1 MDDLVNELRAALAP
15 RYVVSGELGQGGMA
29 LVFLADDVKHGRKVA
44 VKVLRPELAAQVGP
58 GRFLSEIAISASLAH
73 PNIIPLLDSGEAAGA
88 LYYVMPL
95 IEGDSVRDRLTRDG
109 PLPVDDA
116 LHIAR
121 GVAAALDYAHG
132 RGILHRDI
140 KPENVLLVAG
150 EPVVADFGIAKALA
164 ASESG
169 GATAVGFIAGTP
181 AYMSPEQA
189 CGDPGLDG
197 RSDIYS
203 LGCLLFE
210 MLTGELPFGG
220 PTAMAITASKLTDA
234 TPRVSGLR
242 RAVPPDI
249 DAVVMRTLSRKPD
262 DRYATA
268 RHLAQALDAV
278 RAAPGASVASPA
290 DSRPTSLAVL
300 PFVNVGAGA
309 DDEFLA
315 DGITEAL
322 IHTLS
327 GMPGVRVVARTS
339 AFAFK
344 GRTRDVREIAAQ
356 LEVSVVL
363 EGSVRRSGKRLR
375 VTTQLVDAAD
385 GCHRWS
391 ERYDREV
398 DDVFA
403 LEDDI
408 AQRVAEALRVTLT
421 GVTAERP
428 ARAAANFA
436 AYELYLRGRHA
447 WNRRT
452 EPELRRS
459 LRYYREA
466 LDADPAF
473 ARALAGLA
481 DSYLTLGIYG
491 LASPGEVMPAA
502 QDAAERALA
511 LDADSAEART
521 SLACVRA
528 VYGWDWGGAEGE
540 FRRAIEAGPGYPTAR
555 HWYAMHCLAP
565 QGRLTEARA
574 ELEAARANDPL
585 SPTINVSLALVSLFE
600 RDTARA
606 EREVA
611 QVIELDPAFGF
622 AHYVLGQVCEGLG
635 RYDAAVAA
643 FRAARPLLN
652 DSAELLAALARALAR
667 AGDPAAAVELFEQLR
682 SSGTTR
688 YVSPVLA
695 AQVLLA
701 LGRQREGLA
710 ALDEALE
717 LRSCDLMW
725 LRMQAAFDELRD
737 DPRFQAIER
746 QVGLSP

>member
-1 MDDLVNELRAALAP
+1 
-15 RYVVSGELGQGGMA
+15 MA

-95 IEGDSVRDRLTRDG
+95 IEGDSVRDRLMRDG
-109 PLPVDDA
+109 PLPVDEA

-169 GATAVGFIAGTP
+169 SATAVGFIAGTP

-189 CGDPGLDG
+189 CGDAGLDG

-249 DAVVMRTLSRKPD
+249 DAVVMRALSRKPD

-268 RHLAQALDAV
+268 RDLAQALDAV

-290 DSRPTSLAVL
+290 DGRPTSLAVL

-356 LEVSVVL
+356 LEVSAVL

-375 VTTQLVDAAD
+375 VTAQLVDATD

-408 AQRVAEALRVTLT
+408 ARRVAEALTVTLT
-421 GVTAERP
+421 GTTAERP
-428 ARAAANFA
+428 ARVTGNFA

-466 LDADPAF
+466 LAADPAF
-473 ARALAGLA
+473 ARALAGMA

-511 LDADSAEART
+511 LDAGSAEART

-528 VYGWDWGGAEGE
+528 VYGWDWGGAESE

-606 EREVA
+606 EREVG

-622 AHYVLGQVCEGLG
+622 AHYVLGQVCESQG
-635 RYDAAVAA
+635 RHAAAVAT
-643 FRAARPLLN
+643 FQAARPLLN
-652 DSAELLAALARALAR
+652 ESAELLAGLARALAR
-667 AGDPAAAVELFEQLR
+667 AGDPAAAGELFEQLR

-688 YVSPVLA
+688 YVSPVLT

-701 LGRQREGLA
+701 LGRQSEGLA
-710 ALDEALE
+710 ALAEALE
-717 LRSCDLMW
+717 VRACDLMW
-725 LRMQAAFDELRD
+725 LRMQSAFDELRD
-737 DPRFQAIER
+737 DPRFQVIER
-746 QVGLSP
+746 QVGLRDA